1 MPRDQHREKDY
12 RDKDRDRDRD
22 DRFSR
27 SCKLLHSSAIFIGF
41 EANLTTT
48 SICSIQTF
56 QFIARQFT
64 TEMELRQ

>member
-27 SCKLLHSSAIFIGF
+27 SCKYQPTTAIYIRF
-41 EANLTTT
+41 ETDLMIT